1 MAHTEFPSA
10 PWQHLAADLLGPLP
24 SGDYIFVVVDYYSRF
39 FEMEFTKSITTEKI
53 VSLMS
58 KMFVTHGLP
67 CSLRTDNGP
76 QFISD
81 HFKGYLKKNGI
92 EHRRTT
98 PLWPQANGEIERQ
111 NRTILKRL
119 RISQAEG
126 RDWRSQMDDF
136 LMMYRSTPHSTTG
149 VSPAELLFGRKIR
162 TKLPQ
167 LQEFTCDD
175 EVRDRD
181 SERKEKGKMYAD
193 CKRNACENDIQ
204 KGDKVLLRQERDNKL
219 STPFKQVP
227 FTVVQK
233 NGNSVLVEAD
243 GVQYRRNVTHVKRYL
258 EREDLKPKVESS
270 DATGGGDLVANP
282 ESQALKVPADTSN
295 RPSEE
300 GNPPECK
307 QAHPT
312 LAQNASTP
320 SLRPSRVRKVP
331 SRYHDYVLGCIRLN
345 PE

>member
-1 MAHTEFPSA
+1 MARTEFPSA

-136 LMMYRSTPHSTTG
+136 LMMYRCTPHSTTG
-149 VSPAELLFGRKIR
+149 VSPAELLFDRKIR

-181 SERKEKGKMYAD
+181 SERKEKG
-193 CKRNACENDIQ
+193 
-204 KGDKVLLRQERDNKL
+204 
-219 STPFKQVP
+219 
-227 FTVVQK
+227 
-233 NGNSVLVEAD
+233 
-243 GVQYRRNVTHVKRYL
+243 
-258 EREDLKPKVESS
+258 EREDV
-270 DATGGGDLVANP
+270 
-282 ESQALKVPADTSN
+282 
-295 RPSEE
+295 
-300 GNPPECK
+300 C
-307 QAHPT
+307 
-312 LAQNASTP
+312 
-320 SLRPSRVRKVP
+320 
-331 SRYHDYVLGCIRLN
+331 RLQKKCM
-345 PE
+345 